1 MTLQPSLCPYLSSAG
16 EGVFSDASVALLGRD
31 QLLWEASLLHES
43 LPLDLFAFFGLL
55 LNLNL
60 HHLLRY
66 GLSGLGYDLRAQAHN
81 LLNPSLSPSILGGFQ
96 PKRCLKHE
104 SPLRADSSSSLSP
117 SWSGTLALCT
127 LAFTTNPSVSTSKWR
142 FPPRTF

>member
-1 MTLQPSLCPYLSSAG
+1 MTLRPSLCPYLSSAG

-43 LPLDLFAFFGLL
+43 LPIDLFAFFGLL
-55 LNLNL
+55 LNLNF
-60 HHLLRY
+60 HYLLRY

-81 LLNPSLSPSILGGFQ
+81 LLNPSPSHSILGGFQ
-96 PKRCLKHE
+96 PKRCLKRE

-127 LAFTTNPSVSTSKWR
+127 LAFATNPSVSTSKWR